1 MPGSTALV
9 SQVAHQGRNFS
20 EPLLEPQVSWLI
32 WAASMAEHRGRD
44 EPAVLCGFAQAMW
57 PGLTPI
63 AQIALLKAPS
73 VRAIVFAAAAE
84 DWEPASPSFA
94 AYSAVLGVACDI
106 AHDRGDEGVERLRDL
121 VRDAWGLMS
130 PARRRELLAAPI
142 VKSLISSAVDVD
154 WLSPGAVVDQQEF
167 TSALALHGFYPLALY
182 SQAQTVEFLNA
193 ARLLAAMNRLDQP
206 TLQADLAEFPGH
218 SADC

>member
-1 MPGSTALV
+1 MQGSTSIV
-9 SQVAHQGRNFS
+9 SRVASQSRAFS
-20 EPLLEPQVSWLI
+20 EPLLEPQVSWLL
-32 WAASMAEHRGRD
+32 WAASMAEDKGGD
-44 EPAVLCGFAQAMW
+44 EPALLCGFAQAMW

-73 VRAIVFAAAAE
+73 VRAIVYAAAAE
-84 DWEPASPSFA
+84 FWEPAGPSFA

-106 AHDRGDEGVERLRDL
+106 AHDRGDEGVERLREL

-154 WLSPGAVVDQQEF
+154 WLSPGSVVDQQEF
-167 TSALALHGFYPLALY
+167 SNALTLHGFYPLALY

-206 TLQADLAEFPGH
+206 TLQAALGDGAG
-218 SADC
+218 D